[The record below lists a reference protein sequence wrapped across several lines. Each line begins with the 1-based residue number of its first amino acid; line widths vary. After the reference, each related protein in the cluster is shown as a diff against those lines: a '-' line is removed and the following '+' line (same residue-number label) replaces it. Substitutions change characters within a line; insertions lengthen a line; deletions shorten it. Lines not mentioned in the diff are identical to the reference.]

1 MFGYTPTS
9 VKKKVQTITNV
20 NATAQYNERI
30 VFKEIFKR
38 VQNALSCF
46 QAKSKL
52 AEILP
57 NSKPATINLRKLRC
71 IPRSPP
77 SRPGSRARRGL
88 ASPHAAP
95 RRQAHPCL
103 RSCPRPSARRSRSSS
118 APRLQE
124 HWNLWKSEKYFFLKF
139 DRSQHLSMHP
149 FLRLDNP
156 TGQFFTENR
165 VARRLPS
172 QSAGFIFRCLP
183 ARFARKKF
191 RKIPTIC
198 QRVL

>member
-1 MFGYTPTS
+1 MFSKGMCKNIFKTNPKKCTKTFS
-9 VKKKVQTITNV
+9 RKPFKLISKKFSKKKFKTFW
-20 NATAQYNERI
+20 I
-30 VFKEIFKR
+30 VFK
-38 VQNALSCF
+38 QS
-46 QAKSKL
+46 
-52 AEILP
+52 P
-57 NSKPATINLRKLRC
+57 NLLKICQTPNVLNLRKLRC

-149 FLRLDNP
+149 FLPLDNP
-156 TGQFFTENR
+156 TGQFLTENR

>member
-77 SRPGSRARRGL
+77 SRPGSRARRGS

-103 RSCPRPSARRSRSSS
+103 RSCPRPSARRSRSPS

-124 HWNLWKSEKYFFLKF
+124 HWNLWKSEKNVFSEIWSISALKYA
-139 DRSQHLSMHP
+139 P
-149 FLRLDNP
+149 V
-156 TGQFFTENR
+156 FT
-165 VARRLPS
+165 PW
-172 QSAGFIFRCLP
+172 
-183 ARFARKKF
+183 
-191 RKIPTIC
+191 
-198 QRVL
+198 